1 MFIHTSYMHA
11 DFIKITQ
18 NDTKKKLFQK
28 CKRKLNRNYSK
39 HVMKNEVK
47 TNENYSKNASLVIN
61 QN

>member
-1 MFIHTSYMHA
+1 MHA

-28 CKRKLNRNYSK
+28 CNRKVNRNYSK

>member
-11 DFIKITQ
+11 DFIKITE
-18 NDTKKKLFQK
+18 NDTK
-28 CKRKLNRNYSK
+28 RNYSRNVTKLNRNYSK

>member
-1 MFIHTSYMHA
+1 MHA
-11 DFIKITQ
+11 DFIKITE
-18 NDTKKKLFQK
+18 NDI
-28 CKRKLNRNYSK
+28 KRNYSRNVTKLNRNYSK